1 MNHKRR
7 REFKSDLDATGA
19 CKVREGETISHFSRH
34 PETTQILRKKWLPP
48 VKAKQCNEANSEGLS
63 QRRSSHPPRDEH
75 RYRESLHPSQA
86 R

>member
-7 REFKSDLDATGA
+7 REFKSDQNATGA
-19 CKVREGETISHFSRH
+19 CKVREGETISHFSHH
-34 PETTQILRKKWLPP
+34 PETARSLRKKWLPP
-48 VKAKQCNEANSEGLS
+48 VKAKQCNETNCKGLI
-63 QRRSSHPPRDEH
+63 QRRSLHPLRNEH